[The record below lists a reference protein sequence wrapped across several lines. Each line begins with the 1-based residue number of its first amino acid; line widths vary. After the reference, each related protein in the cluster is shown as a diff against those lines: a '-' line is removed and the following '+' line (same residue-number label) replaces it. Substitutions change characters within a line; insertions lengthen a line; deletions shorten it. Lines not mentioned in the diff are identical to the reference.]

1 MKETRTSRRRRG
13 LGFIKAAALTSVAAM
28 GLALG
33 NSGTASAALD
43 GSAYI
48 VDGSGQRI
56 EAQTIDTSISF
67 VPPLDGNPVSREFFH
82 SGRAG
87 FIAGDDFEG
96 TITIGYQIGF
106 PATADGR
113 VFFRYQTPDLE
124 VDFGVGCDISA
135 DIAFDGCAF
144 GTDVLL
150 TNLIPVVGFEVGAS
164 FGPGIVSVDVAQGDI
179 AGPGGNIAIGGI
191 QGTVTGVLGQT
202 SIRPYVKVQSANGDL
217 VQAYGPIF
225 RN

>member
-1 MKETRTSRRRRG
+1 MTETRTFRRRRG
-13 LGFIKAAALTSVAAM
+13 LGFIRAVAIASVATIA
-28 GLALG
+28 LALG

-48 VDGSGQRI
+48 VDGGGNRI

-87 FIAGDDFEG
+87 FVAGDDFSG
-96 TITIGYQIGF
+96 TVTLGYQIGY

-113 VFFRYQTPDLE
+113 VYFKWQSPDLE
-124 VDFGVGCDISA
+124 LDLAA
-135 DIAFDGCAF
+135 DQDGAGIA
-144 GTDVLL
+144 LL
-150 TNLIPVVGFEVGAS
+150 FTNLIPVIGMEIGAS
-164 FGPGIVSVDVAQGDI
+164 FGPGIVSVDVAEGSVT
-179 AGPGGNIAIGGI
+179 GGSGSIAIGGI

-202 SIRPYVKVQSANGDL
+202 SIRPYVKVVSDNGDT
-217 VQAYGPIF
+217 VVAYGPIF